1 LSCGVRQLGLPNP
14 FGFVIPR
21 NFYAY
26 SISYIPVFAT
36 ASLRNCFAETN
47 ILKKFFAKDIAKTIN
62 MGYTMYIRFK
72 EVLIMITVIQ
82 KWGNSHGIRI
92 PKYILDAMNWQGNE
106 QVEIVADE
114 EKIVIKKANLN
125 HRERRNI
132 NELFD
137 GFTGTY
143 KPIEIEWGEPVG
155 KEIW

>member
-1 LSCGVRQLGLPNP
+1 
-14 FGFVIPR
+14 
-21 NFYAY
+21 
-26 SISYIPVFAT
+26 
-36 ASLRNCFAETN
+36 
-47 ILKKFFAKDIAKTIN
+47 